1 MTAVKVVLNFA
12 GYVNNVGVGFRSKP
26 IRDVEMLNS
35 KQRYEMPD
43 ELFPLWSAVAWHYR
57 DKLEQV
63 DGTGFVATKEEAD
76 NVFAELR
83 EMAETEKSLED

>member
-1 MTAVKVVLNFA
+1 MQ
-12 GYVNNVGVGFRSKP
+12 
-26 IRDVEMLNS
+26 DQ

-43 ELFPLWSAVAWHYR
+43 ELLPLWSAVFWHYA
-57 DKLEQV
+57 DKLERV

-76 NVFAELR
+76 SVFAELR